1 MSGRI
6 ETALIERAEREPW
19 RIALIDEAEVSYH
32 ELLLRAGGVA
42 RALAE
47 VGVAPRDRVAVLV
60 EKSVEQVAA
69 LYGAWL
75 AGAIVVPVHDVL
87 KSRQVAHVLS
97 NSGSRV
103 LLARGRPLA
112 RLSNAALEGR
122 VVLDPGDLPVAP
134 LAPRDLDGG
143 DEAAAI
149 LYTSGSTGLPK
160 GILISHAN
168 LVAGARIVS
177 GYLGLEAG
185 DRILSVLPFAFDYGL
200 NQLLCTVRLG
210 ATLVLSRSR
219 LMGHIVGALAHHR
232 ITALAGVPPLW
243 AQLLSGMSPLAQT
256 PLPHLRLITNSGG
269 TFPVELVRRYREQ
282 LPHTKIFL
290 MYGLSEAF
298 RSTYLPPE
306 LVDERPSSIGRAIPE
321 TTIYVVDEGGREVGP
336 EGGVGELVHSGPT
349 VALGYWQDPAA
360 TARVFRPHPIDPH
373 GPTCVYSGDR
383 VRRDPEGYLYFAGR
397 RDALL
402 KCHGHRVSPDEI
414 EEVLYASGLVDEA
427 AVCGEPDPIAGT
439 RIVVHV
445 VPRQRGADITE
456 PLLAYCR
463 KELPRYMVPARVVL
477 VDALPR
483 TASGKLDRRS
493 LAA

>member
-19 RIALIDEAEVSYH
+19 RIAIIDGAEVGYY
-32 ELLLRAGGVA
+32 ELLLRANGVA
-42 RALAE
+42 AALRS
-47 VGVAPRDRVAVLV
+47 VGVQPRDRVAVLV
-60 EKSVEQVAA
+60 EKSLAQVVAI
-69 LYGAWL
+69 YGAWL

-103 LLARGRPLA
+103 LLACGKPLA
-112 RLSNAALEGR
+112 RLSNTALEGR
-122 VVLDPGDLPVAP
+122 VVIDPTDLPVAP
-134 LAPRDLDGG
+134 LAPRDLEGG

-160 GILISHAN
+160 GILISHNN
-168 LVAGARIVS
+168 LIAGSRIVS
-177 GYLGLEAG
+177 TYLGLTPD

-210 ATLVLSRSR
+210 ATLVLSRSK
-219 LMGHIVGALAHHR
+219 LMGHIVKSLAEHR

-243 AQLLSGMSPLAQT
+243 TQLISGMSPLADT

-269 TFPVELVRRYREQ
+269 TFPVELVKRYRAL
-282 LPHTKIFL
+282 LPHTQIFL

-298 RSTYLPPE
+298 RSTYLPPHE
-306 LVDERPSSIGRAIPE
+306 IDARPSSIGQAIPE
-321 TTIYVVDEGGREVGP
+321 TTIYVIDDEGKEVGP
-336 EGGVGELVHSGPT
+336 GGGVGELVHSGPT

-360 TARVFRPHPIDPH
+360 TERVFRPHPIDPN
-373 GPTCVYSGDR
+373 GPTCVFSGDR
-383 VRRDPEGYLYFAGR
+383 VRRDSEGYLYFGGR

-402 KCHGHRVSPDEI
+402 KCQGHRVSPDEV
-414 EEVLYASGLVDEA
+414 EEVLYASGLVQEA
-427 AVCGEPDPIAGT
+427 AVCGEDDPIAGT

-445 VPRQRGADITE
+445 VPRQHDADITE

-463 KELPRYMVPARVVL
+463 KELPRYMVPARIVL
-477 VDALPR
+477 VASLPR